1 MVAIEKDSRNQ
12 HGNYDYVSAEAMIA
26 KTRAAM
32 LELGLVLYRESAEI
46 VHIGGVP
53 VLRQDYLLIDTET
66 DQSVG
71 FRQDLPCPERKGTPA
86 DKAALASM
94 TTGLNYAIRDLLMV
108 SRGREDQV
116 DAFNDKDFDPHAK
129 NNAKLDAAVASAK
142 EIFAPAEKVIDTR
155 EVVSA
160 EDLGRL
166 RKILESGVA
175 GNGAEQRWLT
185 SAAAYVKSST
195 GVERTYTS
203 LEEIPAVCAAKII
216 ERYKPDYIE
225 WAKRK
230 EAA

>member
-1 MVAIEKDSRNQ
+1 
-12 HGNYDYVSAEAMIA
+12 
-26 KTRAAM
+26 
-32 LELGLVLYRESAEI
+32 
-46 VHIGGVP
+46 
-53 VLRQDYLLIDTET
+53 
-66 DQSVG
+66 
-71 FRQDLPCPERKGTPA
+71 
-86 DKAALASM
+86 M

-116 DAFNDKDFDPHAK
+116 DAFNDKDFDPNAK
-129 NNAKLDAAVASAK
+129 NNARLDAAVESAK

>member
-1 MVAIEKDSRNQ
+1 MVSIEKDSRNQ

-46 VHIGGVP
+46 VEVANIP
-53 VLRQDYLLIDTET
+53 VVRQDYIVVDSET
-66 DQSVG
+66 G
-71 FRQDLPCPERKGTPA
+71 ETIAFRQDLPCPERKGTPA

-129 NNAKLDAAVASAK
+129 LDSAVASAK
-142 EIFAPAEKVIDTR
+142 EIFAPADTVMDTR
-155 EVVSA
+155 DIVSA
-160 EDLGRL
+160 ENLGRL

-175 GNGAEQRWLT
+175 GVGAEQRWLQS
-185 SAAAYVKSST
+185 SAAFVKSST

-203 LEEIPAVCAAKII
+203 LDEIPAACAAKIV